1 MCRDH
6 MVREDSRERMG
17 AGVCAF
23 QQPELSE
30 TNRVRTHSAPREGGQ
45 ALMYPCGIHPHNPN
59 IFH

>member
-6 MVREDSRERMG
+6 IVREDSRERMG

-30 TNRVRTHSAPREGGQ
+30 TNRVKTHSAPREGGQ
-45 ALMYPCGIHPHNPN
+45 ALMYP
-59 IFH
+59 